1 MENPMSIEK
10 AMGKVIELEEKLKKG
25 EKVCFL
31 EVYLAQLLL
40 QEAID
45 SKKKTK

>member
-10 AMGKVIELEEKLKKG
+10 AMRKIMELEEKLARG

-31 EVYLAQLLL
+31 EMYLAQILL

-45 SKKKTK
+45 SKKGRK